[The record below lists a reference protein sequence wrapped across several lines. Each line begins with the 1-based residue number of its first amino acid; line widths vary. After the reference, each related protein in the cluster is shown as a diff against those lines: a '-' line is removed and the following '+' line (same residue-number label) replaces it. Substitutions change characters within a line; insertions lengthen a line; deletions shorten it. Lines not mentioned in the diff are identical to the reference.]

1 MEQDSSGTRA
11 QPIIVR
17 ILKLNPDVESTLTMS
32 VKKASV
38 PTITLLLD
46 SGADCSLIKL
56 HIPNEE
62 TPVDLNKKVI
72 LHGITANGI
81 DSLGTCHLDLE
92 FNGQTYRQ
100 EFQVVSSTFPLLQDG
115 ILGRDFLKGTEA
127 NLDYR
132 KNSVELFGK
141 FSYPMNATFIKEI
154 PTIEISQ
161 AERAIIDNR
170 VEQLA
175 SLMKTI
181 HLEEEEIEPLMGLV
195 KKYND
200 IFFLE
205 GDKLRFTS
213 TVEHI
218 IDTLDSA
225 GPVNVRPYRVAEMQ
239 RQEIERQVE
248 MLAEQGLI
256 RASRSQWNSPLLL
269 VKKRTDDPIVKKWR
283 LCVDYRKLNEITKK
297 IVTPI
302 PRIADILEKLGRSR
316 WYSTLDLASGYW
328 QVPIRDKD
336 RCKTAFTAGNKSYE
350 WLRCPFGL
358 TTAPGTFVELMRVV
372 LEGLEN
378 VLTYLDDIVVF
389 SNTLEEHIVALDR
402 VFERMRAHNLQLQPA
417 KCSLLLSEVT
427 YLGHKITRE
436 GILIDER
443 NVQVVKDF
451 PIPKTPK
458 QVRSYLGFINYYRGF
473 IKDCAQHALP
483 LTELTRKN
491 VKFRWTEECQ
501 QAMDY
506 LSSQVITPPIL
517 KPPDFDKEFMLRTD
531 ASNSS
536 MGGVLSQGEIGVD
549 NPVGFF
555 SKRLDSAQMNYSVIE
570 REMLAIVKAIE
581 YFRVYLLHRRFRLIT
596 DHNPLVY
603 IRASVPQNSRLMRW
617 RLSLEEYD
625 FYIQHQAGKLNQTA
639 DFLSRLHEDESF
651 IPIQTVEVKNI
662 RVITRAQK
670 KKIEEELVQ
679 TLDPEL
685 DKVKQVS
692 EIVDQVQGMDPMSYS
707 YDSFVDLVNRVPLI
721 NHKVIE
727 QTKKCV
733 EKAPKVRVEFCARD
747 ILDIL
752 HVPSEE
758 SVMENDPRI
767 VSIKSR
773 KGGKLLLTHKDKK
786 TDRLDYAYV
795 FEAIKLL
802 VQYCHA
808 NGIQEVQVDVSDTII
823 FPLQYRIVL
832 NMFKFLALNSD
843 MRINLFRSSVIVIDN
858 KERTEEI
865 LKEFHSDPLGGHQ
878 GIKRSLLKIQQKY
891 SWESMSRDVKNYVRN
906 CELCQKIKH
915 FGGVRQPMQITTTA
929 TRPWQRLAV
938 DIVGPL
944 PQTYKGNKY
953 LLTAQDELT
962 KFLFAIPLPNQTA
975 EEIAKALTENV
986 LLVYGSP
993 DSILSD
999 QGANFM
1005 SEVFRNTCKF
1015 FKAHKIRTT
1024 AFHPMTN
1031 GGLERSHLVLK
1042 DYLRTFSGN
1051 DSQNWDEWVKA
1062 AVFTYNTS
1070 ENASTKFTPFNL
1082 LYGWEPRIPFGSHR
1096 APEVVYNYSN
1106 YLADL
1111 KNKLQNAHAVAR
1123 ESILKAKEISKG
1135 YYDKNVKQR
1144 EFEVGAKVLLSCKET
1159 KTGLDPRWKGPYTIV
1174 EVPTL
1179 VNTVLK
1185 DKNGKITRV
1194 NNNRIK
1200 PYFSLEEEES
1210 DSEE

>member
-1 MEQDSSGTRA
+1 MERDSSGTRA
-11 QPIIVR
+11 QPILVQIF
-17 ILKLNPDVESTLTMS
+17 KLNHDVESTLTMS
-32 VKKASV
+32 VKKATA

-56 HIPNEE
+56 HIPDEE
-62 TPVDLNKKVI
+62 TPVDLDRKVI

-92 FNGQTYRQ
+92 FSGQAHHQ
-100 EFQVVSSTFPLLQDG
+100 EFQVVSSSFPLVQDG
-115 ILGRDFLKGTEA
+115 ILGRDFLKSTGA
-127 NLDYR
+127 KLDYQ

-141 FSYPMNATFIKEI
+141 FSFPMNATYMRDIATVI
-154 PTIEISQ
+154 ISQ
-161 AERAIIDNR
+161 AERKILEHR
-170 VEQLA
+170 GEKLA

-181 HLEEEEIEPLMGLV
+181 HLRKEEIEPLMDLV
-195 KKYND
+195 KEYND

-213 TVEHI
+213 TVEHV

-239 RQEIERQVE
+239 RQEIEKQVE
-248 MLAEQGLI
+248 MLSEQGLI
-256 RASRSQWNSPLLL
+256 RPSKSQWNSPLLL
-269 VKKRTDDPIVKKWR
+269 VKKRSDDPTIKNWR

-302 PRIADILEKLGRSR
+302 PRIADILEKLGRSC

-336 RCKTAFTAGNKSYE
+336 RCKTAFTASNKSWE
-350 WLRCPFGL
+350 WVRCPFGL

-372 LEGLEN
+372 LDGLEN
-378 VLTYLDDIVVF
+378 VLTYLDDIVVY
-389 SNTLEEHIVALDR
+389 SNTLEEHLKALGR
-402 VFERMRAHNLQLQPA
+402 VFERMRAHHLQLQPA
-417 KCSLLLSEVT
+417 KCSLLVSEVT
-427 YLGHKITRE
+427 YLGHKITRD

-443 NVQVVKDF
+443 NVQVVKEF

-501 QAMDY
+501 KAMDY
-506 LSSQVITPPIL
+506 LSNQIINPPIL
-517 KPPDFDKEFMLRTD
+517 KPPDFSKEFMLRTD

-570 REMLAIVKAIE
+570 REMLAIVRAIE

-603 IRASVPQNSRLMRW
+603 IRSSVPQNSRLMRW

-639 DFLSRLHEDESF
+639 DFLSRLHEDETVL
-651 IPIQTVEVKNI
+651 PIQTVEVKNI

-670 KKIEEELVQ
+670 KKIEETLVQ
-679 TLDPEL
+679 TLNPEQ
-685 DKVKQVS
+685 DKVKQVA

-707 YDSFVDLVNRVPLI
+707 HDSFVDLVNRVPII
-721 NHKVIE
+721 NHKVLE
-727 QTKKCV
+727 QSKKCS
-733 EKAPKVRVEFCARD
+733 ERTPKVSVEFCSRD
-747 ILDIL
+747 VLDIL
-752 HVPSEE
+752 HVPSED
-758 SVMENDPRI
+758 SMVDNDPRI

-773 KGGKLLLTHKDKK
+773 KGGKLLLTHKNEK
-786 TDRLDYAYV
+786 TDSLTYAYL

-808 NGIQEVQVDVSDTII
+808 NGIQEVHVDVSDTII

-832 NMFKFLALNSD
+832 NIFKFLTLNSD
-843 MRINLFRSSVIVIDN
+843 IQINLFRNSVIVIDS

-878 GIKRSLLKIQQKY
+878 GQKRSLLKIQQKY
-891 SWESMSRDVKNYVRN
+891 MWENMTRDVKNYVKN
-906 CELCQKIKH
+906 CELCQKVKH
-915 FGGVRQPMQITTTA
+915 GGGARQPMQITTTA

-944 PQTYKGNKY
+944 PQTYRGNKY

-975 EEIAKALTENV
+975 EEIAKALTDNI
-986 LLVYGSP
+986 LLVYGGP

-1015 FKAHKIRTT
+1015 FKARKIRTT

-1042 DYLRTFSGN
+1042 DYLRTFAGH
-1051 DSQNWDEWVKA
+1051 DSQNWDEWVKP

-1111 KNKLQNAHAVAR
+1111 KNKLQNAHAIAR
-1123 ESILKAKEISKG
+1123 ESIIKAKEVSKG

-1159 KTGLDPRWKGPYTIV
+1159 KTGLDPRWKGPYTV
-1174 EVPTL
+1174 MEVPTV
-1179 VNTVLK
+1179 VNTVLQ
-1185 DKNGKITRV
+1185 DRNGKITRV

-1200 PYFSLEEEES
+1200 PYCSPGVEES
-1210 DSEE
+1210 DSDE